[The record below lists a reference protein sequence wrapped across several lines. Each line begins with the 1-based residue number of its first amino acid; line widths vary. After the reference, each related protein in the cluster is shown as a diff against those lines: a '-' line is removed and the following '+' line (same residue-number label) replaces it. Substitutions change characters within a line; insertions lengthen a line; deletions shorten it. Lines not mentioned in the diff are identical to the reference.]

1 MTTDGLQGAED
12 RSGPRAPS
20 ARWWTLGRL
29 LAVGPTLAVLVL
41 LVVGAGAAA
50 LFGPTATVG
59 VAWVCLVGVVVVTVG
74 TWWTVRQVSTGV
86 RAVTEAA
93 ARIGAG
99 DPDVRVPVVAVPA
112 ELARMADALD
122 ASATALRTSSAARST
137 FLATMSH
144 EIRTPMNAVVGLTGV
159 LLDTDLT
166 HEQRDL
172 VQTVRDSGADLLGVI
187 NNILDFAKLES
198 GQWGLEQ
205 VSFGLRDLVDSATE
219 LVADE
224 ARRKGLSTDVVV
236 TGGDRMRL
244 VGDLARLR
252 QVLVNLLDN
261 AVKFTESGRILTTVE
276 LRPAPGGRTWLRIAV
291 NDTGCGVPEDK
302 MAVLF
307 APFRQVDSSTTRTQG
322 GSGLGLAIGRRLA
335 VAMGGDL
342 TVRSTPGTGSTFTFS
357 ALLDVAGDQATD
369 PRTPP
374 LTQTGPL
381 RVLVAEDNHINQK
394 VARLMLAGLG
404 HHVDTVANGHEAV
417 QAMHA
422 VPYDVVLMDVRMPV
436 MDGLDATRA
445 IRAQLPAE
453 RQPLIVALTASALV
467 EDRAACLAAGM
478 DDHLAKPVRVPDLVA
493 ALAAA
498 TGASPPSAP
507 VAVLDRES
515 LDRES
520 RIRARMLEISG
531 SNPPQEELD
540 FLAHLLTSYTTK
552 TPAALNA
559 LKAAIAIRDT
569 HSTVVQAHT
578 LKGSAANIGATAL
591 AALFA
596 TIEQDAKTGTL
607 PTSLTDVRAEF
618 AHVTTAC
625 TAIATNFLQR

>member
-50 LFGPTATVG
+50 LLGPTATAG
-59 VAWVCLVGVVVVTVG
+59 VAWVCLVGVVVVTIG

-99 DPDVRVPVVAVPA
+99 DPNVRVPVVTVPA

-122 ASATALRTSSAARST
+122 SSAAALRTSGAART
-137 FLATMSH
+137 AFLATMSH

-159 LLDTDLT
+159 LLDTDLDT
-166 HEQRDL
+166 VQRDL
-172 VQTVRDSGADLLGVI
+172 VQTVRDSGATLLGII
-187 NNILDFAKLES
+187 NDILDFAKLES

-205 VSFGLRDLVDSATE
+205 VSFGVRDLVDSATA

-224 ARRKGLSTDVVV
+224 ARRKGLSTEVVV
-236 TGGDRMRL
+236 RGGTPTRL

-261 AVKFTESGRILTTVE
+261 AVKFTEHGQIMTTVE
-276 LRPAPGGRTWLRIAV
+276 LHPAAAGRVWLRISV
-291 NDTGCGVPEDK
+291 SDTGCGVPEDK

-307 APFRQVDSSTTRTQG
+307 VPFRQVDSSTTRTQG

-342 TVRSTPGTGSTFTFS
+342 TVRTSPGVGSTFTFS
-357 ALLDVAGDQATD
+357 ALLDVAADQAAE
-369 PRTPP
+369 PRTAP
-374 LTQTGPL
+374 LTPTGPL

-422 VPYDVVLMDVRMPV
+422 APYDVVLMDVRMPV

-445 IRAQLPAE
+445 IRAQLPVE

-493 ALAAA
+493 ALSGAQQTEITA
-498 TGASPPSAP
+498 TTATMATTT
-507 VAVLDRES
+507 LDRET
-515 LDRES
+515 E
-520 RIRARMLEISG
+520 IRARLLEISG
-531 SNPPQEELD
+531 PNPPQEELD

-559 LKAAIAIRDT
+559 LKAVITAGDT
-569 HSTVVQAHT
+569 DATVVQAHT
-578 LKGSAANIGATAL
+578 LKGSAANIGASGL

-596 TIEQDAKTGTL
+596 TVEQDAKAGRL
-607 PTSLTDVRAEF
+607 SPDLTDIRTEF
-618 AHVTTAC
+618 DHVATAC
-625 TAIATNFLQR
+625 KAVATTFRQR